1 MRLIVGDV
9 GGTHSRLAVAEC
21 QGDRC
26 HLQQLLIYR
35 SAEHEGLGE
44 ILSDFAGTT
53 EGLDRAIVGVAGPVR
68 GNQCKT
74 TNLPWNLDGE
84 ALARESGLQSVRL
97 LNDLEAAAWGVDLV
111 DEDARVVLHPGDPDP
126 HGNQSV
132 VAAGTGFGQA
142 GRIWCGGYRP
152 FASEGSHADFA
163 PVDDIDFSLHKWLA
177 ARYGHVSWERVVSGP
192 GLVNLHDFLRD
203 SGGRSVPDWLI
214 EAMGDSD
221 PAAAIANAAL
231 QERDPVCSEALDQMI
246 RYFGAETGN
255 HALKLKATGGVFITG
270 GIAPKIAARFAAAG
284 FLEAFFDKGRM
295 EPLLRRMPVSLIADD
310 RVGLLGAAGY
320 GLSLV

>member
-1 MRLIVGDV
+1 MRLMVGDV
-9 GGTHSRLAVAEC
+9 GGTNARLAVAEC
-21 QGDRC
+21 RGDRC
-26 HLQQLLIYR
+26 HLQQLTLYR
-35 SAEHEGLGE
+35 SAEHDSLGE
-44 ILSDFAGTT
+44 ILRDFAADTD
-53 EGLDRAIVGVAGPVR
+53 GLSRAVVGVAGPVR
-68 GNQCKT
+68 DNQCKT
-74 TNLPWNLDGE
+74 TNLPWNLDGAE
-84 ALARESGLQSVRL
+84 LALVAGLESVLL

-163 PVDDIDFSLHKWLA
+163 PISDIDFSLQQWLA

-203 SGGRSVPDWLI
+203 SGGRPTPDWLL
-214 EAMGDSD
+214 EAMDDSD

-231 QERDPVCSEALDQMI
+231 QERDPVCAEALDQMI
-246 RYFGAETGN
+246 RYFGAEIGN
-255 HALKLKATGGVFITG
+255 HALKLMATGGVFITG
-270 GIAPKIAARFAAAG
+270 GIAPRIAARFAVAG

-295 EPLLRRMPVSLIADD
+295 EPLMRRIPVNLIADD
-310 RVGLLGAAGY
+310 RVALLGAAGY
-320 GLSLV
+320 AQALA

>member
-26 HLQQLLIYR
+26 DLQQLSVYR
-35 SAEHEGLGE
+35 SAEYDGLGE
-44 ILSDFAGTT
+44 ILSDFTEDI
-53 EGLDRAIVGVAGPVR
+53 EGLGQAVIGVAGPVR
-68 GNQCKT
+68 DNICKT
-74 TNLPWNLDGE
+74 TNLPWVLNGAE
-84 ALARESGLQSVRL
+84 LARDAGLQGVSL

-111 DEDARVVLHPGDPDP
+111 DEDARIILHPGDPDP
-126 HGNQSV
+126 QGNQSV

-163 PVDDIDFSLHKWLA
+163 PVSDIDFSLQQWLA
-177 ARYGHVSWERVVSGP
+177 ARFGHVSWERVVSGP

-203 SGGRSVPDWLI
+203 TGGRPVPDWLS
-214 EAMGDSD
+214 EAMDDSD

-231 QERDPVCSEALDQMI
+231 QGRDPVCAEALDQMI

-255 HALKLKATGGVFITG
+255 HALKLMATGGVFITG
-270 GIAPKIAARFAAAG
+270 GIAPKIASRFAVAG

-320 GLSLV
+320 GQARG